1 MTGIGIGIGLGL
13 TLTPPVSGLT
23 APEGFGFV
31 VDGDGAYV
39 VDSDGAY
46 VIAEIE

>member
-1 MTGIGIGIGLGL
+1 MPMGIGLSL
-13 TLTPPVSGLT
+13 TLVSPVDGLT

-31 VDGDGAYV
+31 LDENGAYV
-39 VDSDGAY
+39 VDENDAY